1 MTKKVFISQK
11 DLIGIYSG
19 VQRKVHEEIRYF
31 AKHGFKVYVC
41 AERINTD
48 AVLKS
53 GGIPTKTFRWP
64 FSGLKRRLNY
74 LKRAETKIKKIQPDL
89 IIGHGDIVKQDIC
102 YIHNCVHLAHK
113 LIHKIEIPENH
124 EVGVI
129 HSKILTEQNFKLLV
143 CNSKLMQNDLTK
155 RFNIPLEK
163 STVIYPEYSP
173 KKFQKEDQALREN
186 TRNSLDITDEFVI
199 GLVTSGNFKKR
210 NVDGLLKAAANL
222 NGNFKI
228 LIAGKDKSEKFIQQ
242 SHELGIADKVMFAR
256 ARTDVEAYYHAI
268 DLFVLPA
275 WIEEFGRSVLEAM
288 GCSKPV
294 IVSDTV
300 GASELLRDKS
310 SEFIIKADDTIKFT
324 GLMQKL
330 IDDSQLCLELA
341 QLNYQIASENTDL
354 ARANDFSHM
363 LSAHKII

>member
-31 AKHGFKVYVC
+31 AKHGFRVYVC

-64 FSGLKRRLNY
+64 FSGLRRRLNY
-74 LKRAETKIKKIQPDL
+74 LNRAQKKIEKIQPDI

-113 LIHKIEIPENH
+113 LIHKKDIPSDH

-129 HSKILTEQNFKLLV
+129 HSKILSEQKFKLLV

-155 RFNIPLEK
+155 RFNIPMDK
-163 STVIYPEYSP
+163 TTVIYPEYNP
-173 KKFQKEDQALREN
+173 KKFQKEDKALREK
-186 TRNSLDITDEFVI
+186 TRKALDITDEFVI
-199 GLVTSGNFKKR
+199 GLITSGNFKKR
-210 NVDGLLKAAANL
+210 NVDGFLIAASKL
-222 NGNFKI
+222 EGNFKI
-228 LIAGKDKSEKFIQQ
+228 LIAGKDKSEKYIQLATD
-242 SHELGIADKVMFAR
+242 LGIVEKVMFAR
-256 ARTDVEAYYHAI
+256 ARADVEAYYHAI

-294 IVSDTV
+294 IVSNTV

-310 SEFIIKADDTIKFT
+310 SEFIIKADDTSKFT
-324 GLMQKL
+324 NLMQKL
-330 IDDSQLCLELA
+330 IDDSELCFELGK
-341 QLNYQIASENTDL
+341 LNYQIASENTDL